1 MNNPQKSFHIDR
13 AAISTGY
20 AAIEHHHKWRIPRIS
35 SS

>member
-20 AAIEHHHKWRIPRIS
+20 AAIEHHHK
-35 SS
+35 